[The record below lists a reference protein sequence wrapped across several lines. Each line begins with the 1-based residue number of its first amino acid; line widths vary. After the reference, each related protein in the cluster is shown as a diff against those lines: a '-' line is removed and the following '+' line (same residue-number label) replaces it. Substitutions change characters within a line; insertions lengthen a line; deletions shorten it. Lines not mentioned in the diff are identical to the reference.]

1 VSWYWD
7 TALVAGAVG
16 LLAGACVPQLI
27 ARLPEPADDPEPE
40 LDALAPTESEGEFSR
55 PIDEPKELYADLA
68 VVPGLRVGCAV
79 ASGVAAATIGA
90 RVGWSPALLF
100 LLYLVPVG
108 VALAVV
114 DWRTRYLPTRLIAPS
129 YVVVGVLV
137 CVASALERDRG
148 ALVLAV
154 VGWLATF
161 VIFFLSWFVS
171 PRLMSYGDVRLS
183 GLLGLALGW
192 LGVPQL
198 VIGIYTGFLLGAV
211 GAMLLSALKVFHHKH
226 YPFGPFMVA
235 GAWVGVVLSVQV
247 GAGYSALVDGIGG
260 LFGA

>member
-1 VSWYWD
+1 VTWYWD
-7 TALVAGAVG
+7 TALAAGAVG
-16 LLAGACVPQLI
+16 LVAGALVPPII
-27 ARLPEPADDPEPE
+27 ARLPEPVDDPEPE
-40 LDALAPTESEGEFSR
+40 LEALAPAESEAEFSR

-68 VVPGLRVGCAV
+68 AVPGLRRGCAM
-79 ASGVAAATIGA
+79 ASGVAAAAIGA
-90 RVGWSPALLF
+90 RVGWTPALLF
-100 LLYLVPVG
+100 LLYLVPVC

-137 CVASALERDRG
+137 CVASAVERDLG

-154 VGWLATF
+154 IGWLATF
-161 VIFFLSWFVS
+161 TIFFLSWFVS
-171 PRLMSYGDVRLS
+171 PRLMAYGDVRLA

-192 LGVPQL
+192 LGAPQL

-211 GAMLLSALKVFHHKH
+211 GAVLLSALKVFHHRH

-235 GAWVGVVLSVQV
+235 GAWVGVVLWAQV
-247 GAGYSALVDGIGG
+247 GAGYSAVVDGIGG
-260 LFGA
+260 LLGA